1 MPKTKSTKEI
11 REAAEQRYRWQKKIE
26 KQLCGKKIV
35 SVRYMTP
42 EEAESSGWYYQPLLI
57 FFDDGSAICA
67 MSDDEANNAGSI
79 GVFKGSCKTDPV
91 LDTIPVMRGRI

>member
-35 SVRYMTP
+35 FVRYMTP
-42 EEAESSGWYYQPLLI
+42 EEAESSYWTYQPILLI
-57 FFDDGSAICA
+57 LDDGTAICP
-67 MSDDEANNAGSI
+67 MSDDEGNEAGSI
-79 GVFKGSCKTDPV
+79 ACMGEKVEV
-91 LDTIPVMRGRI
+91 ETIPVMRERI

>member
-42 EEAESSGWYYQPLLI
+42 EEAESSGWYYQPILLI
-57 FFDDGSAICA
+57 FFDDGTAI
-67 MSDDEANNAGSI
+67 MSY
-79 GVFKGSCKTDPV
+79 V
-91 LDTIPVMRGRI
+91 R